1 MMLEDY
7 HDDRCDG
14 AREFVFK
21 TGIFTSFLLS
31 IFILSKDFIR
41 WIAAERKDN
50 EPSEFRLFVLVLIQ
64 ARDES

>member
-7 HDDRCDG
+7 HDDHAMVRVNLYSKL
-14 AREFVFK
+14 AFLQVFC
-21 TGIFTSFLLS
+21 SH
-31 IFILSKDFIR
+31 FILSKDFIR
-41 WIAAERKDN
+41 WKAAERKDN